1 MQYNPRWVVFSGDDV
16 YKVDEPEILISQLK
30 NIDNGSFGM
39 PYIYPPNAYS
49 SKIEYICEKRKF
61 AITFDKLINKLRSQS
76 FQANTTEFKGRYSII
91 EGPPHLCDNGK
102 CKLFRIYER
111 FAYRRIR
118 KYRDFVSF
126 GIFSS
131 EMIKELIEK
140 YVNLFDENFINACDD
155 WDLSI
160 RISMLKYRDIS
171 IKFRIGIMIGKTLG
185 TGTERM
191 LRNVAGFN
199 LISFKVENWI
209 TLL

>member
-1 MQYNPRWVVFSGDDV
+1 
-16 YKVDEPEILISQLK
+16 
-30 NIDNGSFGM
+30 
-39 PYIYPPNAYS
+39 
-49 SKIEYICEKRKF
+49 
-61 AITFDKLINKLRSQS
+61 
-76 FQANTTEFKGRYSII
+76 
-91 EGPPHLCDNGK
+91 
-102 CKLFRIYER
+102 
-111 FAYRRIR
+111 
-118 KYRDFVSF
+118 
-126 GIFSS
+126 
-131 EMIKELIEK
+131 MIKELIEK